1 MSENHHSFENLIEMF
16 EKSVASFADRKLFGV
31 KTEGR
36 YQWATYGEVGRSV
49 DAFRGGLASLGVGPG
64 DKVAIISNNSPMWA
78 VGAYATYGLGA
89 QYVPMYEAQVEK
101 DWSYI
106 LKDSGTKVLLVSTEA
121 IYERT
126 RGFVD
131 ELETLEHVILLKGS
145 APGATT
151 YEDLKDLGEES
162 PVASVSPKRDD
173 ICGFIYTSGTTGE
186 PKGVLLSHWNLVS
199 NINAIHSLFP
209 MESDDVS
216 LSFLP
221 WAHSFGQTC
230 ELHCMVSYGAAIG
243 LAVSVETIIEN
254 LPEVQPTLLFSVP
267 RIFNRIY
274 DGVQKKM
281 AAAGGLKLKLF
292 NATMSTAN
300 KRRDLAERGE
310 SSPLLDLTHG
320 LLDKVVASKV
330 RDRFGGRL
338 RYAFSGGAA
347 LSKEVGLFIDNL
359 GIKVYEG
366 YGLTETSPIVSAN
379 RPGAQKI
386 GSIGQCIPGVTVT
399 IAPTETAP
407 EGQGEIVVYGPNIM
421 QGYHNLPAKTA
432 EVMTEDGGFRT
443 GDMGRKDDEGYLWIT
458 GRVKEQYKLENG
470 RYVVPAPLEEQLKL
484 SPLINQVM
492 IDGAN
497 RPFNVAV
504 IVPDLESLK
513 AWAQETGV
521 PYDSDEQLCAHGDAH
536 ERIGQE
542 LQAYGAE
549 FKGYEHV
556 KKWALAP
563 EEFSPAND
571 MLTPTL
577 KLKRRN
583 VMAAYESIIS
593 ELYEGT

>member
-1 MSENHHSFENLIEMF
+1 MSESHHSFENLIEMF
-16 EKSVASFADRKLFGV
+16 EKSVASFADRDLFGV
-31 KTEGR
+31 KTDGR

-49 DAFRGGLASLGVGPG
+49 DAFRGGLASLGVSAG

-78 VGAYATYGLGA
+78 IGAYATYGLGA

-101 DWSYI
+101 DWRYI
-106 LKDSGTKVLLVSTEA
+106 LNDSGTKVLLVSTEA

-131 ELETLEHVILLKGS
+131 ELEELEHVILLSGS
-145 APGATT
+145 AEGATT
-151 YEDLKDLGEES
+151 YEDLKDRGVQS
-162 PVASVSPKRDD
+162 PVASVSPSRED

-292 NATMSTAN
+292 NATMNTAN

-310 SSPLLDLTHG
+310 SSPLLDLKHG

-386 GSIGQCIPGVTVT
+386 GSIGQCIPGVTVK
-399 IAPTETAP
+399 IMPTETAP

-421 QGYHNLPAKTA
+421 QGYHNLPEKTA

-443 GDMGRKDDEGYLWIT
+443 GDMGRKDEEGYLWIT

-470 RYVVPAPLEEQLKL
+470 KYVVPAPMEEQLKL

-497 RPFNVAV
+497 RQFNIAI

-513 AWAQETGV
+513 TWAQDAGV
-521 PYDSDEQLCAHGDAH
+521 PYDSEAQLCAHEDAH
-536 ERIGQE
+536 GRIGQE
-542 LQAYGAE
+542 LETYGAQ
-549 FKGYEHV
+549 FKGYERV
-556 KKWALAP
+556 KKWALAS

-583 VMAAYESIIS
+583 VMIAYEAVIA
-593 ELYEGT
+593 ELYE

>member
-1 MSENHHSFENLIEMF
+1 MSTSQHAFENLVQMF
-16 EKSVASFADRKLFGV
+16 EQSVETFADRDLFGV
-31 KTEGR
+31 KTDGR
-36 YQWATYGEVGRSV
+36 YQWATYREVGEAV
-49 DAFRGGLASLGVGPG
+49 DAFRGGLSSLGVGAG

-78 VGAYATYGLGA
+78 IGAYATYGLGA
-89 QYVPMYEAQVEK
+89 QYVPMYEAQIEK
-101 DWSYI
+101 DWRYI
-106 LKDSGTKVLLVSTEA
+106 LEDSGTRVLLVSTAE

-131 ELETLEHVILLKGS
+131 ELDALEHVVLLGGS
-145 APGATT
+145 ADGALT
-151 YEDLKDLGEES
+151 YEELKSRGVES
-162 PVASVSPKRDD
+162 PVPSVEPSRED

-230 ELHCMVSYGAAIG
+230 ELHCMVSYGASIG

-254 LPEVQPTLLFSVP
+254 LPEVRPTLLFSVP

-281 AAAGGLKLKLF
+281 TAAGGLKLKLF
-292 NATMSTAN
+292 NATMNAAN
-300 KRRDLAERGE
+300 KRRDLAERGQT
-310 SSPLLDLTHG
+310 SPLLDLKSG
-320 LLDKVVASKV
+320 VLDKVVASKV

-379 RPGAQKI
+379 RPGGQKI
-386 GSIGQCIPGVTVT
+386 GSIGKCIPGVTVK

-407 EGQGEIVVYGPNIM
+407 EGQGEIVVYGPNVM
-421 QGYHNLPAKTA
+421 QGYHNLPEKTA

-443 GDMGRKDDEGYLWIT
+443 GDMGRQDDEGYLWIT

-470 RYVVPAPLEEQLKL
+470 KYVVPAPMEEQLKL
-484 SPLINQVM
+484 SPLINQVL

-497 RPFNVAV
+497 RLFNIALV
-504 IVPDLESLK
+504 VPDMESLK

-521 PYDSDEQLCAHGDAH
+521 AFDSDEALCADPKAH
-536 ERIGQE
+536 ARIGEE
-542 LQAYGAE
+542 LASYGAE
-549 FKGYEHV
+549 FKGYERP
-556 KKWALAP
+556 KKWALAH

-583 VMAAYESIIS
+583 VMAAYEATI
-593 ELYEGT
+593 EALYE